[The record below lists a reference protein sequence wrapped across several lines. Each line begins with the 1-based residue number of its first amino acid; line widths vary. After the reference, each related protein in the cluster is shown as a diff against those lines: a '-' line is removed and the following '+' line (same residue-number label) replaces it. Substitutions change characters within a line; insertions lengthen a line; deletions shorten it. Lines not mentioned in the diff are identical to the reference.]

1 VRFQAVRGMKDILPG
16 EVEQWQEAERK
27 AREFFGRYGFQEL
40 RLPIMEKTDLFV
52 RSIGQSTDV
61 VEKEMYTLADVSGD
75 SLTLRPEATAQVCR
89 AFIEHKIYKS
99 QDTWKVFTI
108 GPMFRHERPQKGRF
122 RQFHQINCEVL
133 GPDAPEVDAEVIAML
148 SGFLAACGVEGI
160 TAKINSLGCPVCRP
174 AYRAEL
180 TEFLAAHQSEL
191 CPDCRRRLEANP
203 LRVLDCKNEGCHQ
216 VVAEA
221 PAATDHLCTAC
232 RDNFE
237 GVLALLDE
245 LSVPYLLE
253 KRLVRGLDYYV
264 RTTFE
269 MVSQTLGGQDA
280 VAGGGRYDGLVAALG
295 GPDLP
300 GTGFAIG
307 LERLLLLSD
316 LETTDFRPDV
326 IAVPLGEEA
335 VGEVLKLAQA
345 LRQKGRK
352 IVLGDAAKS
361 IKSQMRWANKMGAR
375 GVFIIG
381 PDEMAARK
389 ASVKKMADGTQISVL
404 TSSAE
409 DAAAEI
415 ETFLSEPPTTDPPED
430 QDSERKA
437 KANG

>member
-1 VRFQAVRGMKDILPG
+1 MRFQAIRGMKDILPG
-16 EVEQWQEAERK
+16 EVERWQEAERI

-61 VEKEMYTLADVSGD
+61 VEKEMYTLTDVSGD

-89 AFIEHKIYKS
+89 AFIEHKIHKS

-148 SGFLAACGVEGI
+148 SGFLAACGVEEI
-160 TAKINSLGCPVCRP
+160 TTKLNSLGCPACRP

-180 TEFLAAHQSEL
+180 TAFLKAHQSEL
-191 CPDCRRRLEANP
+191 CPDCRRRLESNP
-203 LRVLDCKNEGCHQ
+203 LRALDCKNEGCRQ

-221 PAATDHLCTAC
+221 PAATDHLCNAC

-237 GVLALLDE
+237 GVLALLNE
-245 LSVPYLLE
+245 LNIPYQLD

-269 MVSQTLGGQDA
+269 MISQDLGGQDA

-316 LETTDFRPDV
+316 LEAAAFRPDV
-326 IAVPLGEEA
+326 IAVPLGGEA
-335 VGEVLKLAQA
+335 VGEVLKMTQA
-345 LRQKGRK
+345 MRQAGLKV
-352 IVLGDAAKS
+352 VLGDAAKS

-375 GVFIIG
+375 GVLIIG
-381 PDEMAARK
+381 PDEMAAK
-389 ASVKKMADGTQISVL
+389 TASVKNLEVGSQISVTTEPAA
-404 TSSAE
+404 TSAVQRE
-409 DAAAEI
+409 R
-415 ETFLSEPPTTDPPED
+415 FLLKWPTIDPPKD
-430 QDSERKA
+430 
-437 KANG
+437 